1 MFICFTQN
9 NRANVYVTW
18 QPLSVHWFV
27 VSSYVLQP
35 DVTIAILK
43 FASWGSN
50 DGDVAFTAARFLL
63 RLFWDSSTTK
73 VKAQTTTKFKYNNKE
88 QSILRCSSVFG
99 AKDKGADRMDS
110 FPIILN
116 FQVFFCK
123 V

>member
-73 VKAQTTTKFKYNNKE
+73 VKAQTTTNFNTTIKNN
-88 QSILRCSSVFG
+88 LF
-99 AKDKGADRMDS
+99 
-110 FPIILN
+110 
-116 FQVFFCK
+116 
-123 V
+123 